1 MRLIKLRAKVKR
13 KKPNF
18 KRQGAKNLKRLGDKW
33 RKPKGRQ
40 SKLRRH
46 MKGRGF
52 LPNPGYNSPRAVRYL
67 HPSGYEEVLVSNLN
81 QLNSINISE
90 QCIRIASSVGNKK
103 RFEMQ
108 KKAEE
113 LKIKIL
119 NPKKIELK
127 QKGVQ

>member
-1 MRLIKLRAKVKR
+1 MRLIRLRARVKR

-18 KRQGAKNLKRLGDKW
+18 RRQNAKNLKRIGDKW

-46 MKGRGF
+46 MKSRGS

-67 HPSGYEEVLVSNLN
+67 HPSGYAEVLVSNLA
-81 QLNSINISE
+81 QLEGINTAE
-90 QCIRIASSVGNKK
+90 QCIRIAAGVGKKK
-103 RFEMQ
+103 RFFIQ
-108 KKAEE
+108 KKADEM
-113 LKIKIL
+113 KIKIL

-127 QKGVQ
+127 EKGAK